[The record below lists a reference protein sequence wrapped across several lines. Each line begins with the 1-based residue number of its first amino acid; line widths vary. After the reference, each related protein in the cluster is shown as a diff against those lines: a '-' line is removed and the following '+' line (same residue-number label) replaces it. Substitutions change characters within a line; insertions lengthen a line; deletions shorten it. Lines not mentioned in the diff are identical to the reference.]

1 LLSQSR
7 SADPEGVVMVMAVS
21 EQLIHVGANV
31 VRRRAAGKIP
41 ATPLS

>member
-1 LLSQSR
+1 
-7 SADPEGVVMVMAVS
+7 MVMAVS

-31 VRRRAAGKIP
+31 VGRWAAGKMP